1 MNRTTPD
8 IASRRIDSNRGNIYA
23 SNSSLISS
31 ESITTPGGT
40 NRKKKPAPQPPTAK
54 ELFPSDQ
61 RESPILKYN
70 DTLPTYQVR
79 FEIEFSIP
87 IYPDLF
93 KCIMSNLITPISMKF
108 LIYSQVSERRRLLL
122 ILFG

>member
-8 IASRRIDSNRGNIYA
+8 MKAASRRIDSNRGSIYA

-87 IYPDLF
+87 IYLDLF
-93 KCIMSNLITPISMKF
+93 KYMMANLITLSMKF
-108 LIYSQVSERRRLLL
+108 LTYSQVSERDD
-122 ILFG
+122 FH